1 MKKKRWMKRIASAVL
16 TAAMVVS
23 QIGVWNA
30 GWGQE
35 VVKAEEVYNWESTG
49 FIDNGNFNTPVQKG
63 VGEGVWDD
71 YAPEWTISLD
81 SWDNGSSCVGKWQSD
96 ERGRVLNLYTGT
108 G

>member
-35 VVKAEEVYNWESTG
+35 VVKAEEAYTWTSTE
-49 FIDNGNFNTPVQKG
+49 FINNGNFHWK
-63 VGEGVWDD
+63 
-71 YAPEWTISLD
+71 I
-81 SWDNGSSCVGKWQSD
+81 
-96 ERGRVLNLYTGT
+96 
-108 G
+108 

>member
-35 VVKAEEVYNWESTG
+35 VVKAEGTIY
-49 FIDNGNFNTPVQKG
+49 
-63 VGEGVWDD
+63 
-71 YAPEWTISLD
+71 YEW
-81 SWDNGSSCVGKWQSD
+81 WV
-96 ERGRVLNLYTGT
+96 
-108 G
+108 